1 MSTITNRR
9 NFLKYLVGGGAMGL
23 ASSPLQAII
32 ESAINKTIMQAHA
45 QTIKFDLERFY
56 LNISFPGA
64 PPRWNYDLFLDPYSA
79 NGNNIVSNAGVA
91 TAFDGGSRY
100 TDAVYKTF
108 KVPGY
113 NIHAPHIW
121 GQQMPT
127 SSGTW
132 VPIHRLMEHM
142 LAFQGINTTAPGHD
156 QSRLMMEES
165 NGYSV
170 AGFLSDATKSPFS
183 SVDLNSNNPFS
194 SKSGQTATPVA
205 LGTNDLIT
213 LIMSKFNSN
222 DLAIHNAMDAKMAN
236 SYQNVLDNLNYD
248 AGLRTPASVNLK
260 KMHESAIDLI
270 NSTIGSY
277 STIWQEKFVKYKQL
291 VEASFTDR
299 SKFNGFMDKP
309 IGVEQ
314 LNLRNTKYQLSNSV
328 NNYAFNPDMRDFAH
342 AGMNPTMPSIFALAE
357 FLAENKLASSLQSR
371 INAMSAMISVTSGGA
386 AANRG
391 VTHDQHNVGV
401 MVSTLTN
408 ALMYRALS
416 SCIYEFINSRKNS
429 TKGYSFNNTVIK
441 LAGDFNRSPRTDGTG
456 SDHGFLGQVTTVF
469 SGKVSSPLIIGRV
482 YKNPPASYVGNN
494 YLGSWGVG
502 APIDVDGTG
511 AVTLTPGHVT
521 SSVCSLLG
529 IASPAVNNSSLIKVM
544 NGKVELVKPEL
555 KLTVV

>member
-1 MSTITNRR
+1 MNKYTNRR
-9 NFLKYLVGGGAMGL
+9 NFLKYLIGGGAMGV

-32 ESAINKTIMQAHA
+32 ESVINRTVMQAHA

-79 NGNNIVSNAGVA
+79 NGRNIVANPGVA
-91 TAFDGGSRY
+91 TAFEGSTRH
-100 TDAVYKTF
+100 TEAVYKTF

-113 NIHAPHIW
+113 NINAPHIW
-121 GQQMPT
+121 GQKMPT
-127 SSGTW
+127 SAGTW
-132 VPIHRLMEHM
+132 VPIHNLMEHM

-170 AGFLSDATKSPFS
+170 AGVLADATKSPFS

-194 SKSGQTATPVA
+194 SKSGQTATPVVLNTA
-205 LGTNDLIT
+205 DLISA
-213 LIMSKFNSN
+213 IMSKFNGN
-222 DLAIHNAMDAKMAN
+222 DLAVHNSMDDNIAN

-260 KMHESAIDLI
+260 KMHEGAIDLI

-277 STIWQEKFVKYKQL
+277 STIWQEKFNKYDQL
-291 VEASFTDR
+291 VQSSFTDR
-299 SKFNGFMDKP
+299 AGFLGFMDKP
-309 IGVEQ
+309 IGLEN
-314 LNLRNTKYQLSNSV
+314 LNLRDKKYQLSNSA
-328 NNYAFNPDMRDFAH
+328 NNFAFNPDMRTFAH
-342 AGMNPTMPSIFALAE
+342 ANMNPTMASIFALAE
-357 FLAENKLASSLQSR
+357 FLAENKLSSSLQSR
-371 INAMSAMISVTSGGA
+371 INATSAMISVTNGGTIS
-386 AANRG
+386 NRA

-401 MVSTLTN
+401 MVSTLSN

-416 SCIYEFINSRKNS
+416 SCIYEFINNRKNS
-429 TKGYSFNNTVIK
+429 SKGYTFNNTVIK
-441 LAGDFNRSPRTDGTG
+441 LAGDFNRSPRMDGTG

-469 SGKVSSPLIIGRV
+469 SGKVNAPLIIGRI
-482 YKNPPASYVGNN
+482 YKNPPASLVGNA

-529 IASPAVNNSSLIKVM
+529 IATPAVNNSSLIKVL

-555 KLTVV
+555 KLRVV